1 MAEQNKGGRPF
12 GATDKPHT
20 PGPRAVNKALRD
32 VEKRAKAGEPAD
44 QRVLVQYVATRQQL
58 AVSGGCRD

>member
-1 MAEQNKGGRPF
+1 MAEQSKGGRPA

-32 VEKRAKAGEPAD
+32 VERRAKAGEPAD
-44 QRVLVQYVATRQQL
+44 QRVLVQYVA
-58 AVSGGCRD
+58 A